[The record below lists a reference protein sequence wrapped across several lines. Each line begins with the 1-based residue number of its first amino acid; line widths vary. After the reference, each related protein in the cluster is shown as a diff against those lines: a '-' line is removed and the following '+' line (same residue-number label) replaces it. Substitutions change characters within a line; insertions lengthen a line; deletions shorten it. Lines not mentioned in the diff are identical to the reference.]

1 MDVPITHLKLQ
12 KILYYVAGAFAGAL
26 NERAFWDSIE
36 AWEYGP
42 VVRNVYIE
50 YCSWGALLLVY
61 KEEVSLD
68 YDDEKKAL
76 VDFVIDQ
83 KIRMSGRELV
93 NATRSEAP
101 WKKYMNCITTKP
113 EISYQDLR
121 NYFVNSNE
129 VKQWNLRASH
139 RANSQ
144 AYFNLFNLNNYK
156 NNTFT
161 ER

>member
-1 MDVPITHLKLQ
+1 MLAVITASNLAKYIIHRANNIDVPITHLKLQ

-26 NERAFWDSIE
+26 NERAFLDSIE

-50 YCSWGALLLVY
+50 YCSWGALPLVY
-61 KEEVSLD
+61 KEEEVVLD
-68 YDDEKKAL
+68 YDDEQKAL
-76 VDFVIDQ
+76 VDFVINQ

-93 NATRSEAP
+93 NATRSEPP
-101 WKKYMNCITTKP
+101 WKKYADCITTKP

-129 VKQWNLRASH
+129 VKQWNLRA
-139 RANSQ
+139 
-144 AYFNLFNLNNYK
+144 
-156 NNTFT
+156 
-161 ER
+161 

>member
-1 MDVPITHLKLQ
+1 MLAVITESNLAKYIIYKANNMDVPITHLKLQ

-26 NERAFWDSIE
+26 NERAFLDSIE

-50 YCSWGALLLVY
+50 FCSWGALSLIY

-83 KIRMSGRELV
+83 KIRMSGR
-93 NATRSEAP
+93 N
-101 WKKYMNCITTKP
+101 W
-113 EISYQDLR
+113 
-121 NYFVNSNE
+121 
-129 VKQWNLRASH
+129 
-139 RANSQ
+139 
-144 AYFNLFNLNNYK
+144 
-156 NNTFT
+156 
-161 ER
+161 

>member
-1 MDVPITHLKLQ
+1 MLTVITASNLAKYIIYKANNMDVPITHLKLQ

-50 YCSWGALLLVY
+50 YCSWGALSLVY
-61 KEEVSLD
+61 KEEVLLD

-76 VDFVIDQ
+76 VDFVVDQ

-93 NATRSEAP
+93 NATQRVA
-101 WKKYMNCITTKP
+101 K
-113 EISYQDLR
+113 L
-121 NYFVNSNE
+121 
-129 VKQWNLRASH
+129 LG
-139 RANSQ
+139 
-144 AYFNLFNLNNYK
+144 K
-156 NNTFT
+156 NI
-161 ER
+161 

>member
-1 MDVPITHLKLQ
+1 MLAVITASNLAKYIIYKANNMDVPITHLKLQ
-12 KILYYVAGAFAGAL
+12 KILYYIAGVSAGAL
-26 NERAFWDSIE
+26 NERIFWDRIE

-42 VVRNVYIE
+42 VVRSVYIE
-50 YCSWGALLLVY
+50 FCSWGALSLIC
-61 KEEVSLD
+61 KEGILPD
-68 YDDEKKAL
+68 FNDEQKKL

-93 NATRSEAP
+93 NATRSETP

-139 RANSQ
+139 RANS
-144 AYFNLFNLNNYK
+144 
-156 NNTFT
+156 
-161 ER
+161 